1 MASLHARHS
10 RSCSLSLAA
19 LERARDCARDEGRRL
34 PKGSPSVWTAPEVE
48 GCDCLPTL
56 YVIAR
61 DDRGKQVREKVGKRK
76 RDAKRALRKIAVMV
90 DEGSFVPQRNM
101 RFAEW
106 GEQWLE
112 ALERKATTVNSYRST
127 IAYAS
132 EVFGPKLVRRLGPQD
147 VAAFSRALTQR
158 RIRRPGGNHGHREE
172 PLSASTRA
180 RHLRVLGACLN
191 SAVRHGYAS
200 RNPVRELPPAEKP
213 RPQRKESAY
222 FTDDEL
228 PRLFA
233 ELAAGL
239 PRVLCEVAL
248 KTGCRLGELLA
259 LTWADVD
266 LARAV
271 IRVRHTWTDGILSE
285 PKNHE
290 RRDVD
295 LTRDVVELLGRWWG
309 ECGRPGDDAL
319 VFPGDGGHL
328 AGTTVLRRELYPA
341 MEAAGV
347 PRVGPTGEKRTFHS
361 LRHTFARVAL
371 EGGAELTWLSR
382 HLGHS
387 STAVTD
393 GVYGHW
399 SRAARKRAME
409 RLAGAFAV

>member
-10 RSCSLSLAA
+10 RSCPLGPAKG
-19 LERARDCARDEGRRL
+19 ERSG
-34 PKGSPSVWTAPEVE
+34 WTGPDAD
-48 GCDCLPTL
+48 GCDCLPTF
-56 YVIAR
+56 YVVAR
-61 DDRGKQVREKVGKRK
+61 DDRGKQVRERVGKRK
-76 RDAKRALRKIAVMV
+76 RDAERALRKIGVEL
-90 DEGSFVPQRNM
+90 DEGSYVPQLNI
-101 RFAEW
+101 RFDEW
-106 GEQWLE
+106 GPRWLD
-112 ALERKATTVNSYRST
+112 ALERKGTTIGSYRST

-132 EVFGPKLVRRLGPQD
+132 ELFGPKQVRRLGPQD
-147 VAAFSRALTQR
+147 AAAFNRALTKR
-158 RIRRPGGNHGHREE
+158 RVRRPDGNGGHRDE
-172 PLSASTRA
+172 PLSTSTRA

-191 SAVRHGYAS
+191 SAVRHGYAA

-233 ELAAGL
+233 EVTPGL
-239 PRVLCEVAL
+239 FRALFEVAL
-248 KTGCRLGELLA
+248 KTGMRLGELLA

-266 LARAV
+266 LAGAV
-271 IRVRHTWTDGILSE
+271 IRARHTWTDGILGE

-290 RRDVD
+290 RRDAD
-295 LTRDVVELLGRWWG
+295 LTPDVVELLGRWWG
-309 ECGRPGDDAL
+309 ECGGPDDQVL
-319 VFPGDGGHL
+319 VFPGDGGHM

-341 MEAAGV
+341 MAAAGV
-347 PRVGPTGEKRTFHS
+347 PRVGPTGERRTFHS

-393 GVYGHW
+393 EVYGHW

-409 RLAGAFAV
+409 RLAGAFSV